1 MIHFCNV
8 SKSMSAWPMVFSIF
22 SPHSV
27 ILSISSPFAIFNPST
42 VRLEL
47 SAAFT
52 RSFKASRCLS
62 MRCSL
67 FVVRRENCIGF
78 LSSYRDMFQ
87 FCLERLLYFVKFRWF
102 CSHSKLRILAL
113 VRAFTQISRRRCHV
127 LETTARRP
135 DNNNK
140 KHSKS
145 QFKITISLSNILT
158 SKTTN
163 FPIQ

>member
-42 VRLEL
+42 VCLKL

-62 MRCSL
+62 VRCAL
-67 FVVRRENCIGF
+67 FVVRRDNSLGF

-87 FCLERLLYFVKFRWF
+87 FCLERLLCFVEFRWF
-102 CSHSKLRILAL
+102 CSHSK
-113 VRAFTQISRRRCHV
+113 
-127 LETTARRP
+127 TANSCTCSSVYTNIP
-135 DNNNK
+135 
-140 KHSKS
+140 SKVPHIGNYCPS
-145 QFKITISLSNILT
+145 SG
-158 SKTTN
+158 
-163 FPIQ
+163 